1 MMSEETRNDAAAGG
15 ERTYWLDRKG
25 SVDKVY
31 WSVIGVCAL
40 LFLADAFYEKHP
52 VFEMEY
58 VFGFY
63 GLFGFVACVGLVLA
77 AKELRKLLK
86 RGEDYYGPDGG
97 DGGSDG

>member
-1 MMSEETRNDAAAGG
+1 MPPETGKNVTGADK
-15 ERTYWLDRKG
+15 TYWLDRKG

-31 WSVIGVCAL
+31 WSVIGVCVL

-63 GLFGFVACVGLVLA
+63 GLFGFAACVGLVHA
-77 AKELRKLLK
+77 AKGLRKLLK
-86 RGEDYYGPDGG
+86 RDEAYYDPHGGGG
-97 DGGSDG
+97 DDS